1 MIFMII
7 RGKLMVIR
15 AKTKVL
21 FCTKLFFYHYLMIF
35 LSIQYLTII
44 AVMFNSLFL
53 FYHIFMFNSLFLFF
67 SSIIFVRL

>member
-35 LSIQYLTII
+35 LSIQYLVII

-53 FYHIFMFNSLFLFF
+53 FF
-67 SSIIFVRL
+67 SSTIFVRI